1 MINKIK
7 IIFIFVIL
15 TFINTLSYSKEN
27 ISIIYNINN
36 KIITNVD
43 IKKEANYLA
52 ALNNQLKSLN
62 KKQILEI
69 AEESIVREIIKE
81 IELNK
86 FFNLEIPNPIVD
98 TFLKQSYERLN
109 LKNEAEFQKYLENYE
124 LTIGFIKKK
133 IQIEVT
139 WNQLVYDKFKN
150 KIKID
155 DEKII
160 KEIELN
166 ENIANE
172 KLYQLSEIIFEIK
185 NKDDLNEKKN
195 AIEESIKEIGF
206 KNSANIYSISDSSKL
221 GGDIGWIA
229 ENEISKKIYY
239 EINNLKIGQ
248 HSKPILT
255 GSSFLILRI
264 DDLKYQE
271 KKINKEEQLEKKI
284 KFETERQLQQFSK
297 IYYNKVK
304 NNTNINES

>member
-1 MINKIK
+1 VINKIK

-86 FFNLEIPNPIVD
+86 FFNLELPNPIVD
-98 TFLKQSYERLN
+98 TYLKQSYERLN
-109 LKNEAEFQKYLENYE
+109 LKNEAEFIKYLENYE

-133 IQIEVT
+133 IQIEIT

-155 DEKII
+155 NEKII

-185 NKDDLNEKKN
+185 NKDDLNEKKI

-229 ENEISKKIYY
+229 ENEISKKIYD
-239 EINNLKIGQ
+239 EINNLKVGQ